1 MRARVAL
8 VMAVA
13 LLVAGATARAG
24 DDREAR
30 ARAHYEVGLGMYHLG
45 NYGDAVREFTAGYEL
60 SPRPEFLIN
69 LGQAYRKLHQ
79 LDRARDMFQRYLA
92 RAPADAPDR
101 AQVRA
106 LLAEVEAERAAPSSS
121 TPPPEGTAAPTAT
134 APGTTPPPPGATTTT
149 ATTTSAPPL
158 ATSGAAALAAPPSV
172 LVRTP
177 PPRRGLRRWWW
188 TIPVGAVAVGAA
200 LGVTLY
206 FTLRSSQVSC
216 GSATIACVDLRP

>member
-1 MRARVAL
+1 MTGAR
-8 VMAVA
+8 A
-13 LLVAGATARAG
+13 LLAAVVVLFAAATARG
-24 DDREAR
+24 EDDRESR

-69 LGQAYRKLHQ
+69 LGQAYRKLHE
-79 LDRARDMFQRYLA
+79 LDRARDMFQKYLA

-101 AQVRA
+101 VQVRG
-106 LLAEVEAERAAPSSS
+106 LLAEVEAERAAAPAAASA
-121 TPPPEGTAAPTAT
+121 PEPTEVAPTAPST
-134 APGTTPPPPGATTTT
+134 IVAP
-149 ATTTSAPPL
+149 APQM
-158 ATSGAAALAAPPSV
+158 
-172 LVRTP
+172 LVTQQP

-188 TIPVGAVAVGAA
+188 TIPVGAVAVGAVV
-200 LGVTLY
+200 GVTLY

>member
-1 MRARVAL
+1 MSGARIAWTLAAAL
-8 VMAVA
+8 VVC
-13 LLVAGATARAG
+13 ATARAES
-24 DDREAR
+24 DREAR

-45 NYGDAVREFTAGYEL
+45 NYADAVREFSAGYEL

-69 LGQAYRKLHQ
+69 LGQAYRKLHD
-79 LDRARDMFQRYLA
+79 LDRARDMFERYMA

-101 AQVRA
+101 VQVRS
-106 LLAEVEAERAAPSSS
+106 LLAEVEAERAAVPP
-121 TPPPEGTAAPTAT
+121 TPGAPPP
-134 APGTTPPPPGATTTT
+134 
-149 ATTTSAPPL
+149 SAPPPR
-158 ATSGAAALAAPPSV
+158 APPTTNAPSATNAPSPA
-172 LVRTP
+172 LVVTPPALLAREP

-206 FTLRSSQVSC
+206 LTLRSSQVSC

>member
-1 MRARVAL
+1 MTGAR
-8 VMAVA
+8 A
-13 LLVAGATARAG
+13 LLVAVVVLFAAATARG
-24 DDREAR
+24 EDDRESR

-69 LGQAYRKLHQ
+69 LGQAYRKLHE
-79 LDRARDMFQRYLA
+79 LDRARDMFQKYLA

-101 AQVRA
+101 VQVRG
-106 LLAEVEAERAAPSSS
+106 LLAEVEAERAAA
-121 TPPPEGTAAPTAT
+121 PPAASAPEPTEVAPTAPSAIV
-134 APGTTPPPPGATTTT
+134 AP
-149 ATTTSAPPL
+149 APQM
-158 ATSGAAALAAPPSV
+158 
-172 LVRTP
+172 LVTQQP

-188 TIPVGAVAVGAA
+188 TIPVGAVAVGAVV
-200 LGVTLY
+200 GVTLY